1 MAGGLW
7 GIEKVSSFIRRRS
20 VSMLVCVD
28 IVIHLLWL
36 SGGLALLYFGAE
48 WLVDGASSIALRL
61 GISPLVVGLT
71 VVAFGTSMPELLVCL
86 NANTPEVLSVPA
98 GWLGFHLAVGEGSSD
113 IALGNIVGSN
123 IFNVALILGVAAL
136 IRPVV
141 IHSQLIRREM
151 PILII
156 SSAVFLWML
165 SDMVIQRWE
174 GGVLFAGIILYAVS
188 SIVQAKR
195 ARHTEEFEEMYN
207 PEEAEKRSVFKNFGL
222 IVLGVLSLVLGAHWL
237 VSHGESLARIFGVPE
252 VIISLTLF
260 ALGTS
265 LPELATTVVAS
276 LKNQGDIITGNAI
289 GSCIFNIM
297 AVMGITAGVEPLVGK
312 HISWFD
318 LGVMMGVTMLI
329 MPFMWTNMRLGRREG
344 GILVVVAVAYSL
356 TVVMMQRA

>member
-1 MAGGLW
+1 MGDGGSFKFYSCDPRACVYMLAG
-7 GIEKVSSFIRRRS
+7 
-20 VSMLVCVD
+20 VD
-28 IVIHLLWL
+28 ILIHLLWL

-86 NANTPEVLSVPA
+86 KANTPEIMTVPA
-98 GWLGFHLAVGEGSSD
+98 GWLGYHLAAGEGSSD
-113 IALGNIVGSN
+113 VALGNIVGSN

-141 IHSQLIRREM
+141 IHSQLVRREM
-151 PILII
+151 PILIAC
-156 SSAVFLWML
+156 SAVFVAMM
-165 SDMVIQRWE
+165 SDMTIRRWE
-174 GGVLFAGIILYAVS
+174 GNLLFFGIIIYVVS
-188 SIVQAKR
+188 SIWMAKR
-195 ARHTEEFEEMYN
+195 AKNTKEFEEKYVA
-207 PEEAEKRSVFKNFGL
+207 PSEHEAGGMWKQ
-222 IVLGVLSLVLGAHWL
+222 IVLILGGILALVLGAHLL
-237 VSHGESLARIFGVPE
+237 VDHGESLARIFGVPE

-297 AVMGITAGVEPLVGK
+297 AVMGITAGVEPLIGE

-318 LGVMMGVTMLI
+318 LGVMMGVTLLI
-329 MPFMWTNMRLGRREG
+329 MPFMWTNMKLEKKEG
-344 GILVVVAVAYSL
+344 AILVSVAVAYSVIV
-356 TVVMMQRA
+356 VVMQRG